1 MAIVDG
7 GSTMAGSSSTSM
19 GGAVIFHFDE
29 SVSGTSDMSGTGGT
43 IYLGSGTF
51 LGSSSFVGGWT
62 VDGSSS
68 MGGSSSMSGDGF
80 VVHRIDGGAVM
91 LGTSSMQ
98 QATLLPIWGTS
109 FASMNPLVITP
120 LRSITMGP
128 KTFRWMQLFQRG
140 DLSIFFCDGDGTVA
154 PIQVVYSLYFVR
166 LDGTRRPVGPSNRTP
181 VSGDFGEYYAVGSAG
196 AGGQPGNWVI
206 EWKYQRSIFHP
217 VEVVEMSFM
226 VLDAVL
232 AQDPYD
238 ITDRKVKF
246 GWN

>member
-1 MAIVDG
+1 MG
-7 GSTMAGSSSTSM
+7 GSSSSSVL
-19 GGAVIFHFDE
+19 GAVIFHLDE
-29 SVSGTSDMSGTGGT
+29 SVSGSSAMSGAGGT

-51 LGSSSFVGGWT
+51 LGSSTLEWDYVQDGASTMVGTSNMTGT
-62 VDGSSS
+62 GYV
-68 MGGSSSMSGDGF
+68 
-80 VVHRIDGGAVM
+80 IKNGGALI
-91 LGTSSMQ
+91 LGTSSMVQ
-98 QATLLPIWGTS
+98 STLLPIWGTS
-109 FASMNPLVITP
+109 FASMNPLVVTP

-128 KTFRWMQLFQRG
+128 KTFRWMQLLQRG

-166 LDGTRRPVGPSNRTP
+166 LDGTRRPVGPPNRVP

-206 EWKYQRSIFHP
+206 EWKYQRSIFHS

-238 ITDRKVKF
+238 VTDRKVKF

>member
-1 MAIVDG
+1 MAVVDG
-7 GSTMAGSSSTSM
+7 GSTMAGSSSTSV
-19 GGAVIFHFDE
+19 GGTVIFHFDE
-29 SVSGTSDMSGTGGT
+29 SVSGSSDMSVAGGVLY
-43 IYLGSGTF
+43 IGSGYF
-51 LGSSSFVGGWT
+51 LGSSTFEWDYVQDGASSMA
-62 VDGSSS
+62 GSSS
-68 MGGSSSMSGDGF
+68 MTGNGY
-80 VVHRIDGGAVM
+80 VIKNGGAII
-91 LGTSSMQ
+91 LGTSSLT
-98 QATLLPIWGTS
+98 QATLYPVWGTS
-109 FASMNPLVITP
+109 FASMNPLVVTP
-120 LRSITMGP
+120 VRAITMGP

-166 LDGTRRPVGPSNRTP
+166 LGGTRRPVGPPNREP
-181 VSGDFGEYYAVGSAG
+181 VSGDFGEFYAVGSAG

-217 VEVVEMSFM
+217 VEVVEMPFM